1 MTVRTITCHDVYNT
15 GASLQ
20 AYALAAYI
28 RKAGHEV
35 KILDYK
41 PPYLSGH
48 YRLWGGVSPRY
59 DRPVVRTAYCMA
71 KLPYRIKG
79 RFGKRKREFDHF
91 KRDYLPVTEK
101 RYDFY
106 QALVDDHDY
115 ADLYI
120 AGSDQIWNTLFPN
133 GKDPA
138 FYLQFVPE
146 GIKKASYAAS
156 FAGSKIEDGWEGQL
170 AEWIGSLDHVSVR
183 EQSGLEILAG
193 LGISDACQVLD
204 PVFLLDSR
212 SWVSLSEHWS
222 NPEDKPYVLVYDFD
236 GSSRI
241 AEFAKE
247 LARKND
253 WNVISVLNH
262 PFIQKNYAKE
272 GPIAFLSLIKNA
284 AAVVS
289 NSFHATAF
297 SLIFEKEFF
306 VFDRNEGINARM
318 RDLVALTETE
328 DRLVTE
334 KGVANDAPI
343 RYDSVQLRLAAA
355 VERSKAYLQV
365 VLGDCND

>member
-1 MTVRTITCHDVYNT
+1 MKVRTITCHDVYNT

-20 AYALAAYI
+20 AYALATYI
-28 RKAGHEV
+28 KQLGHEV
-35 KILDYK
+35 QILDYMPAYAK
-41 PPYLSGH
+41 C
-48 YRLWGGVSPRY
+48 YRLWGGVSTRY
-59 DRPVVRTAYCMA
+59 DRPMVRTVYCLA

-79 RFGKRKREFDHF
+79 RLGKRKREFDHF
-91 KRDYLPVTEK
+91 KREYLPVTAK
-101 RYDFY
+101 RYGSY

-138 FYLQFVPE
+138 FYLQFVPK

-170 AEWIGSLDHVSVR
+170 AEWIGSLDYVSVR
-183 EQSGLEILAG
+183 EQSGLDILDG
-193 LGISDACQVLD
+193 LGISNASQVLD
-204 PVFLLDSR
+204 PVFLLDR
-212 SWVSLSEHWS
+212 KDWELLSEQWS

-241 AEFAKE
+241 ADFAKE

-262 PFIQKNYAKE
+262 PFIQKNCAKE

-297 SLIFEKEFF
+297 SLMLEKEFF
-306 VFDRNEGINARM
+306 VFDRAEGINARM

-334 KGVANDAPI
+334 ESAESWPPI
-343 RYDSVQLRLAAA
+343 PYDTVRAKLQKEA
-355 VERSKAYLQV
+355 ERSKKYLRI
-365 VLGDCND
+365 VLGECDD